1 MPRDVRAGGTSF
13 ESPKSGEISPR
24 ESRTRRSCREVLRTK
39 YSQDSRPVLAL
50 HQLQPVSLWTLSS
63 PTDDHD
69 MSLTSALRPVNLT
82 FGAGSKPENAFT
94 NSQQT
99 RRFQHETSYLN
110 LHRTLLRFQHL
121 ILLIPSPY
129 SHGSAELTPLQR
141 QIQAELWSPLPYHR
155 TKWLHNVEGART
167 LLLQLERKAQALRV
181 QRTKSEAIKDL
192 AEKRAIIKRL
202 KSRIEEIGS
211 EVELMDTESWKAP
224 VADDEEGETLFDL
237 LQEQARGRGE
247 QGDQARQDDML
258 REGKPVV
265 HVEEEPAS
273 GRQKIQKDE
282 REALF
287 ASSTV
292 RRRGKE
298 QPESAT
304 KSEAQTTGF
313 SNIQSTERSLLDS
326 SRAQEDISSSM
337 VNLAVQLKQ
346 QAQAMQ
352 FSLQQDKGI
361 LGRALE
367 GLDASV
373 TSMEAASKN
382 LAFLTRMSE
391 GEGWLGRMKLYAMI
405 FGMWIFAFLLVFVGP
420 KIRF

>member
-1 MPRDVRAGGTSF
+1 
-13 ESPKSGEISPR
+13 
-24 ESRTRRSCREVLRTK
+24 
-39 YSQDSRPVLAL
+39 
-50 HQLQPVSLWTLSS
+50 
-63 PTDDHD
+63 
-69 MSLTSALRPVNLT
+69 MSLTSALHPVKLP
-82 FGAGSKPENAFT
+82 FGAGSNKENAPT
-94 NSQQT
+94 NNQQT
-99 RRFQHETSYLN
+99 RAFQHEISYLN

-121 ILLIPSPY
+121 ILLTPSSS
-129 SHGSAELTPLQR
+129 SHGSTDLTPLQR

-155 TKWLHNVEGART
+155 TKWLHNIEGART

-202 KSRIEEIGS
+202 KSRVEEIGR
-211 EVELMDTESWKAP
+211 EVETLDTESWKAP
-224 VADDEEGETLFDL
+224 VAEDGEGETLFDL
-237 LQEQARGRGE
+237 LQQHARDRNEQE
-247 QGDQARQDDML
+247 DQARQDDTL
-258 REGKPVV
+258 REGKSVA
-265 HVEEEPAS
+265 HVDEGPAS
-273 GRQKIQKDE
+273 EGQ

-292 RRRGKE
+292 RRRGKA
-298 QPESAT
+298 QPGTAT
-304 KSEAQTTGF
+304 KPEAQTTGF

-361 LGRALE
+361 LGRAMQ

-382 LAFLTRMSE
+382 MAFLKRMSE
-391 GEGWLGRMKLYAMI
+391 EEGWLGRMKLYAMI

>member
-1 MPRDVRAGGTSF
+1 
-13 ESPKSGEISPR
+13 
-24 ESRTRRSCREVLRTK
+24 
-39 YSQDSRPVLAL
+39 
-50 HQLQPVSLWTLSS
+50 
-63 PTDDHD
+63 
-69 MSLTSALRPVNLT
+69 MSLTSALRPVNLP
-82 FGAGSKPENAFT
+82 FGAGSNRENT
-94 NSQQT
+94 PTDSQQT
-99 RRFQHETSYLN
+99 RAFQHEISYLN

-121 ILLIPSPY
+121 VLLTPSSSSP
-129 SHGSAELTPLQR
+129 GSTDLTPLQR
-141 QIQAELWSPLPYHR
+141 QIQAELWSQLPYHR
-155 TKWLHNVEGART
+155 TKWLHNIEGART

-202 KSRIEEIGS
+202 KSRVEEIGR
-211 EVELMDTESWKAP
+211 EVETLDTESWKAP
-224 VADDEEGETLFDL
+224 VAEDGEGETLFDL
-237 LQEQARGRGE
+237 LQQHARDRDEQE
-247 QGDQARQDDML
+247 DQARQDDTL
-258 REGKPVV
+258 REGKSVA
-265 HVEEEPAS
+265 HMEE
-273 GRQKIQKDE
+273 
-282 REALF
+282 
-287 ASSTV
+287 V
-292 RRRGKE
+292 RRRGKD
-298 QPESAT
+298 QPETAT
-304 KSEAQTTGF
+304 KPEAQTTGF

-361 LGRALE
+361 LGRAME

-382 LAFLTRMSE
+382 MAFLKRMSE
-391 GEGWLGRMKLYAMI
+391 EEGWLGRMKLYAMI

>member
-1 MPRDVRAGGTSF
+1 
-13 ESPKSGEISPR
+13 
-24 ESRTRRSCREVLRTK
+24 
-39 YSQDSRPVLAL
+39 
-50 HQLQPVSLWTLSS
+50 
-63 PTDDHD
+63 
-69 MSLTSALRPVNLT
+69 MSLTSALHPVKLP
-82 FGAGSKPENAFT
+82 FGAGSNKEIAPT
-94 NSQQT
+94 NNQQT
-99 RRFQHETSYLN
+99 RAFQHEISYLN

-121 ILLIPSPY
+121 ILLTPSSS
-129 SHGSAELTPLQR
+129 SHGSTDLTPLQR

-155 TKWLHNVEGART
+155 TKWLHNIEGART

-202 KSRIEEIGS
+202 KSRVEEIGR
-211 EVELMDTESWKAP
+211 EVETLDTESWKAP
-224 VADDEEGETLFDL
+224 VAEDGEGETLFDL
-237 LQEQARGRGE
+237 LQQHARDRDEQE
-247 QGDQARQDDML
+247 DQIRQDDTL
-258 REGKPVV
+258 REGKSVA
-265 HVEEEPAS
+265 HVEEGPAS
-273 GRQKIQKDE
+273 EGQ

-292 RRRGKE
+292 RRRGKD
-298 QPESAT
+298 QPETAT
-304 KSEAQTTGF
+304 KPEAQTTGF

-326 SRAQEDISSSM
+326 SRAQEDISSLM

-361 LGRALE
+361 LGRAME

-382 LAFLTRMSE
+382 MAFLKRMSE
-391 GEGWLGRMKLYAMI
+391 EEGWLGRMKLYAMI